1 MRVRFLIENEESE
14 ESEWR
19 DFWIDNNLISGFY
32 MPNLIEG
39 EPDCINVLY
48 DGAFMTFKQEADLVK
63 YLEKRFVLDE

>member
-48 DGAFMTFKQEADLVK
+48 DGEVYMFSMIFSSCLATFFGL
-63 YLEKRFVLDE
+63 